1 MKNCNKEMENLFSIN
16 TEKILLTP
24 IEKNSLDLYHQM
36 SRIEIGR
43 CSSDMLYD
51 CIVNV
56 DSEHLQQLCNHI
68 HQHITEKWSST
79 DMSSRM
85 ANMLRQVVVTDDRV
99 AKHALI
105 FFALYQ
111 VPSLCQL
118 FTHPTPRVPPEKFT
132 RFVQTELPVMV
143 EKLMQGSFTSLR
155 AFVEDTRW
163 VYVTL

>member
-1 MKNCNKEMENLFSIN
+1 MSQVENAMSLVEN
-16 TEKILLTP
+16 D
-24 IEKNSLDLYHQM
+24 SLDMYQQM
-36 SRIEIGR
+36 SRIEMSR
-43 CSSDMLYD
+43 CSSDLLYD
-51 CIVNV
+51 CVVNV
-56 DSEHLQQLCNHI
+56 ESEQL
-68 HQHITEKWSST
+68 QHICNQIHTHATGKWRS
-79 DMSSRM
+79 DEMS
-85 ANMLRQVVVTDDRV
+85 LRLKNVLQQVVVSDDRV

-111 VPSLCQL
+111 APSLCHL

>member
-1 MKNCNKEMENLFSIN
+1 MENLFSIN

-85 ANMLRQVVVTDDRV
+85 ANMLRQVVVT
-99 AKHALI
+99 
-105 FFALYQ
+105 
-111 VPSLCQL
+111 
-118 FTHPTPRVPPEKFT
+118 
-132 RFVQTELPVMV
+132 
-143 EKLMQGSFTSLR
+143 
-155 AFVEDTRW
+155 
-163 VYVTL
+163 